1 MYGMPTASVARM
13 PPSTPQSTTLPTMPL
28 PKMAVTM
35 SMTAGE
41 IQAVHAAVSTR
52 ESRSPTMNSVA
63 NTATI
68 TPIRMGMPVRGAV
81 VRRHQRS
88 AAARLSWAAAAS
100 ARASACRALAI
111 SSASTSSASVS
122 PSSAP
127 RPTASA
133 TSASPSRMVRATPRE
148 VSPPGHE
155 PALLGVLGHVQRDL
169 ADALLDLRRQRRAGG
184 LAQPAAGRHAQH
196 LGLQLREARAARRH
210 GGHHGDAEV
219 TREHLGVRQPAA
231 PLGLV
236 GEVERQDDAIAQV
249 EQLQRQVEAARQVGR
264 VHDGDHHV
272 RPPFEQRPAGGLL
285 VLAGPVQGVA
295 AGQVDDLDGPP
306 LPARADGAGVD
317 AHAGAVGRLPRRPGQ
332 RVEE

>member
-13 PPSTPQSTTLPTMPL
+13 PPSTPQSTILPTMPW

-88 AAARLSWAAAAS
+88 AAARVSWAAAAS

-111 SSASTSSASVS
+111 SRASTSSASVS

-127 RPTASA
+127 RPMASA

-148 VSPPGHE
+148 LSPPGTRR
-155 PALLGVLGHVQRDL
+155 PLLGVLGDVERDL
-169 ADALLDLRRQRRAGG
+169 LDALLD
-184 LAQPAAGRHAQH
+184 
-196 LGLQLREARAARRH
+196 
-210 GGHHGDAEV
+210 V
-219 TREHLGVRQPAA
+219 S
-231 PLGLV
+231 
-236 GEVERQDDAIAQV
+236 
-249 EQLQRQVEAARQVGR
+249 EAAACRR
-264 VHDGDHHV
+264 SRPAPSR
-272 RPPFEQRPAGGLL
+272 RPPRRGSTSASQLSGG
-285 VLAGPVQGVA
+285 PW
-295 AGQVDDLDGPP
+295 P
-306 LPARADGAGVD
+306 RGAT
-317 AHAGAVGRLPRRPGQ
+317 VGTTGTPRSRESTSASGSLPRRLASSD
-332 RVEE
+332 RLSATTTR